1 MKILLEQIKCPVDSD
16 DAYFKRAVYEALLSV
31 VSGRT
36 EYADVFAQISAGD
49 LDPAM
54 YFSDNNLKIT
64 RKTIDARK
72 KAEIKSIYNVVY
84 YHDENPAATPSNSL
98 YHAAAAAAAS
108 ADPGNRPVI
117 VGFGPAGIFAA
128 MYLAQ
133 QGFKPLIIERGC
145 AMETRVRNVEK
156 FWNEGIL
163 DPESNVQF
171 GEGGAGTFSDGKL
184 TTGVKDELLAAV
196 LETFV
201 DAGAPRDILYHSN
214 PHVGTDVIR
223 AVIVRIRNRLAG
235 MGAEIRFETKL
246 TGIRVENG
254 QLSGITIVSNRS
266 MQSIETKS
274 LILATGHSARDTV
287 RMLYHSGLHM
297 EAKPFAAGF
306 RIEHLQK
313 KIDMAQF
320 GVQTPAVM
328 QSLGPASYKMVSHLP
343 SGRAVYTF
351 CMCPGGRVI
360 AGSSAPG
367 QVVTNGMSYH
377 SRSETNS
384 NSALLVN
391 ITPEDF
397 KDLRGDIYDD
407 FRRSPYYSPTDEA
420 DTFSGCAGGDRDP
433 VCPDPDRIH
442 PLAGF
447 LFQEAWEYAA
457 FVAGGSDYR
466 APAQYLEEFLYGHD
480 KTASKVVKS
489 GNFVLPTYTPGV
501 VLTDLQHCMPDFV
514 SNSIREALPDFGNKI
529 KGFAS
534 PGALLTGIET
544 RSSSPVR
551 IVRDSQKM
559 SNISGIYPCGEGA
572 GYAGGIMSAAIDGIR
587 CAMSFIAQA
596 AID

>member
-1 MKILLEQIKCPVDSD
+1 MKISLEQIKCPVESD
-16 DAYFKRAVYEALLSV
+16 DAYFKRAVYEALLGA
-31 VSGRT
+31 VSGRAGY
-36 EYADVFAQISAGD
+36 EDILKRISAED
-49 LDPAM
+49 LDPEI
-54 YFSDNNLKIT
+54 YFDDTNILVT
-64 RKTIDARK
+64 RKTVDARK
-72 KAEIKSIYNVVY
+72 KAELKFIYNVIY
-84 YHDENPAATPSNSL
+84 YSDEMPPVNVEKSL
-98 YHAAAAAAAS
+98 YKAAE
-108 ADPGNRPVI
+108 ADTLYSGSGSRPVI

-145 AMETRVRNVEK
+145 AMESRVRHVEG

-163 DPESNVQF
+163 NPDSNVQF

-184 TTGVKDELLAAV
+184 TTGIKDEMLSAV

-201 DAGAPRDILYHSN
+201 DAGAPPEILYSSN
-214 PHVGTDVIR
+214 PHVGTDIIR
-223 AVIVRIRNRLAG
+223 AVVVRMRNRLIEL
-235 MGAEIRFETKL
+235 GAEVQFETKL
-246 TGIRVENG
+246 TGIHTDKGR
-254 QLSGITIVSNRS
+254 LCGITTECDGQT
-266 MQSIETKS
+266 QSIDTEHM
-274 LILATGHSARDTV
+274 ILATGHSARDTV

-306 RIEHLQK
+306 RIEHLQE
-313 KIDMAQF
+313 KIDKAQF
-320 GVQTPAVM
+320 GVQNPGVM
-328 QSLGPASYKMVSHLP
+328 QALGPASYKMVSHLP

-377 SRSETNS
+377 SRAEENA

-391 ITPEDF
+391 ITPDDF
-397 KDLRGDIYDD
+397 RNLRGGIYDD
-407 FRRSPYYSPTDEA
+407 FRRSSFYASGDEYCMPSA
-420 DTFSGCAGGDRDP
+420 DVGQGKNSA
-433 VCPDPDRIH
+433 CPDPDHAH

-457 FVAGGSDYR
+457 YISGGSDYK
-466 APAQYLEEFLYGHD
+466 APAQYLEEFFYRNNPD
-480 KTASKVVKS
+480 TQKVVKS
-489 GNFVLPTYTPGV
+489 GNFVRPTYTPGV
-501 VLTDLQHCMPDFV
+501 VFTDLQQCLPDFI
-514 SNSIREALPDFGNKI
+514 SASIREALPDFSNKI

-551 IVRDSQKM
+551 IVRDSQRM
-559 SNISGIYPCGEGA
+559 SNITGIYPCGEGC

-587 CAMSFIAQA
+587 CAMAYIEKNRQ
-596 AID
+596 